1 VPSPAARRRLEI
13 HAAARARPAEFLRL
27 DPASLRFRLGTSLA
41 DFAIPVQ
48 VAADAAAIVTGAAA
62 EVALLLATRHRR
74 LVPAD
79 ELDRLYLRED
89 YASLPRAEDVLGPS
103 GGGAD
108 LRAAA
113 QLGTAA
119 HPALAGGI
127 TCAWMGPGGKGRSLT
142 ALWIEVVRRALAEM
156 AATRD
161 GEPTPLVAVAAL
173 HGALLA
179 AGEAVR
185 QALPGPPADR
195 HLRAAA
201 GTALWVAAR
210 TGLSRAWRDAGRPPQ
225 DPLWPRLEAALSPVA
240 LLGGRAQVMAGGSTL
255 YGLEL
260 SAGIPRADEMLARLA
275 QGMDSEAV
283 TADLDHALAADD
295 DGSRRAEVQVA
306 LARLRE
312 ALAGA
317 VAAAEAAGHGGAG
330 AELRPLLAA
339 PGGLAAALGDEAGRK
354 ALGRHIA
361 EAEQALPSGEARG
374 QLERAGRALKAL
386 KPKEPAAAFGL
397 KRAEARRE
405 YAAVAAALLC
415 DAALERLA
423 LPLRRALLERTG
435 AEAEG
440 GADAEWEAGRLYRIS
455 ARSAPILRAARAVP
469 LGHLFADL
477 KDFTRRTALLGQA
490 AMAELLRR
498 EFYLPI
504 LTAAKEHFGGMQH
517 LADRGGVSVNN
528 LLGDAISLSGDIE
541 ALVALAAEIRRLTAA
556 YGRRLEREVSREATA
571 RQMAAIEEGFRAG
584 LSGAAREA
592 AEARAALGRA
602 APGTPAHGEATAR
615 AARAAA
621 AEARLVA
628 ERDRAVARARG
639 EGLEAGVFISHGP
652 APLVITIEDEVFGHN
667 RVAIADKINESAR
680 GTARAA
686 AARAAADAGLAAERA
701 ARQNP
706 RLEHAWSVF
715 VGQPLTLS
723 VPPEAEAVAL
733 EAARAGDL
741 AAAMRAVAVPVR
753 EALAQ
758 AARGAAAERG
768 DIYNGGAAL
777 SGEALEAFLAAVGRA
792 RAVRRVEVAPPAIP
806 EELRRR
812 WFFGTG
818 PETLVACFH
827 PDGRLA
833 ELFRYVGK
841 AAFKGLGDVPV
852 WELCAEAGAGVALAG
867 AAFRDGPG
875 AAPLRGG

>member
-1 VPSPAARRRLEI
+1 VEI
-13 HAAARARPAEFLRL
+13 HAAARAGPAEFLRL

-41 DFAIPVQ
+41 DLAVPVH
-48 VAADAAAIVTGAAA
+48 VAADATAIARGAAA
-62 EVALLLATRHRR
+62 EVALLLATRHQR
-74 LVPAD
+74 LVPPD

-89 YASLPRAEDVLGPS
+89 YAELPRAEDLLGPS

-113 QLGTAA
+113 RLGAA
-119 HPALAGGI
+119 SHPALSGGI

-156 AATRD
+156 AATR
-161 GEPTPLVAVAAL
+161 GREPTPLVVVAAL

-185 QALPGPPADR
+185 QALPAADR
-195 HLRAAA
+195 YLRTAAA
-201 GTALWVAAR
+201 TALWVAAS
-210 TGLSRAWRDAGRPPQ
+210 TGLRRAWGEAGRPAD

-240 LLGGRAQVMAGGSTL
+240 LLGGRGPVATGGSTL
-255 YGLEL
+255 YGVEL

-275 QGMDSEAV
+275 QGTDSEAV
-283 TADLDHALAADD
+283 AADLDRALSADD
-295 DGSRRAEVQVA
+295 EGSRRAEAQVA
-306 LARLRE
+306 LARLRQ
-312 ALAGA
+312 ALAAG
-317 VAAAEAAGHGGAG
+317 VTAAEAAGQAGAG
-330 AELRPLLAA
+330 AELRALLAA
-339 PGGLAAALGDEAGRK
+339 RGGLASVADEETGRRG
-354 ALGRHIA
+354 LSRQVA
-361 EAEQALPSGEARG
+361 ELEQALPPGEGRRE
-374 QLERAGRALKAL
+374 LERAGRALKAV
-386 KPKEPAAAFGL
+386 KPSEPAAAFGL
-397 KRAEARRE
+397 KRGEARLE
-405 YAAVAAALLC
+405 YAACAAALLC
-415 DAALERLA
+415 DVAVERLA
-423 LPLRRALLERTG
+423 QPLRRALLQRTG

-455 ARSAPILRAARAVP
+455 ARLAPVLREARERP

-517 LADRGGVSVNN
+517 LADRGGVTVNN

-541 ALVALAAEIRRLTAA
+541 ALVALAAEVRRLIAT
-556 YGRRLEREVSREATA
+556 YGRRLEREVPREVLA
-571 RQMAAIEEGFRAG
+571 RQLAAIEERFRAG
-584 LSGAAREA
+584 LAGAAREA

-602 APGTPAHGEATAR
+602 AAGTPAHGEAAAR
-615 AARAAA
+615 AVRAAA
-621 AEARLVA
+621 AEALLAA

-639 EGLEAGVFISHGP
+639 EELEAGIFVSHGP
-652 APLVITIEDEVFGHN
+652 APLVITIDDEVFGHS

-686 AARAAADAGLAAERA
+686 SARARADAALAAERA
-701 ARQNP
+701 ARQDP
-706 RLEHAWSVF
+706 RLAHAWSVF

-723 VPPEAEAVAL
+723 VPPQAEAAAL

-741 AAAMRAVAVPVR
+741 AAAMRAVAAPVR

-758 AARGAAAERG
+758 AARDGAAERG

-777 SGEALEAFLAAVGRA
+777 SGEALEAFLAAVGSSRT
-792 RAVRRVEVAPPAIP
+792 VRRAEVPPDEIP
-806 EELRRR
+806 GELRRR

-833 ELFRYVGK
+833 ELFRYAGK
-841 AAFKGLGDVPV
+841 AAFKGLEDVPV
-852 WELCAEAGAGVALAG
+852 WELCAEAGAGVALASVS
-867 AAFRDGPG
+867 FR
-875 AAPLRGG
+875 R